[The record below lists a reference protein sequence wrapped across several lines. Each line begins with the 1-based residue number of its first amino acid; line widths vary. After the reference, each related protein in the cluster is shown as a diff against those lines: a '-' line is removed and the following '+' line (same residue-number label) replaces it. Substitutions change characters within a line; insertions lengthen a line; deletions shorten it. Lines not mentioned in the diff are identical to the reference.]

1 MSEKPK
7 RDNKIHGIYKK
18 TILETVRKHNVISR
32 TEINKLTDIRL
43 ATITAITA
51 ELIDEGYLAEIRE
64 PNRNKLLGLRT
75 DMFYAISIDIQ
86 PERLMTALIDINY
99 NIIDET
105 IHDITFKLNADET
118 LEILFGHVDGLLV
131 KHTDKHIIGIGI
143 SVTGML
149 DVTRSVL
156 ISSSQLTSWSNIPIK
171 SVFIERYELPVFV
184 EDSAILNL
192 LAEKNCADI
201 NGYDDII
208 YVQLGYGIGTGIM
221 SAGRIVSGH
230 QGLAGE
236 LGHSVII
243 PNGKLCTCGNY
254 GCLRTVAASYEIISN
269 YTAVI
274 KMCGGNTSGITIH
287 TIIEAAANND
297 KIAMNVIDESVRYIG
312 IALAN
317 SINMLNPR
325 LIIFGGQ
332 MFEESNYLLEPL
344 KNVINRYILPQFT
357 PSIRYKS
364 AELIRYGGVIGAVIP
379 VFDTFYNSVCV

>member
-18 TILETVRKHNVISR
+18 MILDTVRAKGVISR
-32 TEINKLTDIRL
+32 TEIHKLTDIRS
-43 ATITAITA
+43 ATITPVTA
-51 ELIDEGYLAEIRE
+51 ELIDEGYLMEIRE
-64 PNRNKLLGLRT
+64 PNRNKLLALRT
-75 DMFYAISIDIQ
+75 DMFYAVSVDIQ
-86 PERLMTALIDINY
+86 PERLITSLIDIKY
-99 NIIDET
+99 EIIDET
-105 IHDITFKLNADET
+105 IHDITFKLTADET
-118 LEILFGHVDGLLV
+118 LEILFSHIDGLLSN
-131 KHTDKHIIGIGI
+131 HADKRIVGIGI

-171 SVFIERYELPVFV
+171 SVFSERYELPVFV

-192 LAEKNCADI
+192 LAEKNCTDLD
-201 NGYDDII
+201 GYDDII

-254 GCLRTVAASYEIISN
+254 GCLRTVAASYEIVST
-269 YTAVI
+269 YTSVI
-274 KMCGGNTSGITIH
+274 KMCGGNTNTSGINIH
-287 TIIEAAANND
+287 TILEAAANND

-344 KNVINRYILPQFT
+344 KNIINRYILPQFT

-379 VFDTFYNSVCV
+379 VFDTFYNI